1 MDEDLFYFTDSDID
15 RLTDSWGLGFV
26 LDKLNTICTGYSGY
40 GMGLLYCINDITDTD
55 KKEKMQKFIDAVKEL
70 VRYNAYLQNE
80 RFKLVLYMDFESGA
94 SKVIPDPKAFKN
106 YVNSLLDKIYTCGI
120 EEVKDIDN
128 IIP

>member
-1 MDEDLFYFTDSDID
+1 
-15 RLTDSWGLGFV
+15 
-26 LDKLNTICTGYSGY
+26 
-40 GMGLLYCINDITDTD
+40 
-55 KKEKMQKFIDAVKEL
+55 MQKFIDAVKEL

-94 SKVIPDPKAFKN
+94 SKVIPDPEAFKN

-128 IIP
+128 IISY